1 MFESAVFWA
10 IIAVIVVGF
19 VWGQVRAALN
29 RSMMSDTLPPELEGI
44 YEPDAYARQQQ
55 YQRANG
61 KFSLISSSISTLLML
76 VVLFAGALGGLE
88 NFLYQNVTTNHVLL
102 PLAFVAVIVVVA
114 MAVSLPFSYYATF
127 VIEERFG
134 FNKST
139 KKLFFLDALKN
150 LLLITILVT
159 VVVGIIA
166 FLYHLSPQWWWVWA
180 WAALTFFSI
189 GIGYFYSQ
197 LIVPLFNKQTP
208 LEEGELRDALMKLA
222 KETEFPIKDV
232 FVIDGS
238 KRSTKANAYF
248 AGFGKR
254 KRICLYDTLIDELNS
269 EEIAAVLAHEIGH
282 YKKRHVP
289 MMMAINVVQQGF
301 QLWLMSLFLG
311 SAALAAAM
319 GSTAALEAG
328 TPSLI
333 LGLIAFSLLY
343 GPISELLSVG
353 GNVFSRHNEYQ
364 ADAFAARYG
373 YAQALVDGLRTIS
386 AKALS
391 NMTPHAIVVFWTYS
405 HPTLLQRMKALG
417 IDSFSEKAVDNEDE
431 SAGSDVGEAAVVA
444 V

>member
-1 MFESAVFWA
+1 MDYSVIFWLIVA
-10 IIAVIVVGF
+10 IVVAGF
-19 VWGQVRAALN
+19 IWGQVRAALN
-29 RSMMSDTLPPELEGI
+29 RSRMSDTLPPELAGI
-44 YEPDAYARQQQ
+44 YEPQAYARQQQ

-61 KFSLISSSISTLLML
+61 KFSLISSSISTVLML
-76 VVLFAGALGGLE
+76 VVLFSGALGSLE
-88 NFLYQNVTTNHVLL
+88 NFISQQITAHQVLL
-102 PLAFVAVIVVVA
+102 PLAFVAFIVVVA
-114 MAVSLPFSYYATF
+114 SLFGLPFSYYATF

-139 KKLFFLDALKN
+139 KKLFFLDAHKN
-150 LLLITILVT
+150 LLLITILVS
-159 VVVGIIA
+159 VIVGIIA
-166 FLYHLSPQWWWVWA
+166 FLYHLSPQWFWIWA

-208 LEEGELRDALMKLA
+208 LEEGELRDALLELSEK
-222 KETEFPIKDV
+222 TDFPISDV

-254 KRICLYDTLIDELNS
+254 KRICLYDTLIDELS
-269 EEIAAVLAHEIGH
+269 TEEIAAVLANEIGH

-289 MMMAINVVQQGF
+289 QMMAISIVQQGF

-319 GSTAALEAG
+319 GSTTALETGA
-328 TPSLI
+328 PSLI

-343 GPISELLSVG
+343 GPVSELLSVG
-353 GNVFSRHNEYQ
+353 ENVLSRHNEYQ

-391 NMTPHAIVVFWTYS
+391 NMTPHPVVVFWTYS

-417 IDSFSEKAVDNEDE
+417 IERFSERIEKPQDAVSTSDDDE
-431 SAGSDVGEAAVVA
+431 TLTVSA
-444 V
+444 